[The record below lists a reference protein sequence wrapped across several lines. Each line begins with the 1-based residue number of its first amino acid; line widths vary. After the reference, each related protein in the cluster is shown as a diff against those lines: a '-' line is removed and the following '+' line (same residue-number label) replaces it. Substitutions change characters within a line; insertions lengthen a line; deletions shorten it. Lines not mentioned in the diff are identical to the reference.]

1 MSSGPGRMDNKPI
14 RQRLGV
20 AGWIAVVVMA
30 GLLIAAV
37 LYAADVWRGLSDVA
51 MSGTGWVFLIL
62 GAVLTIAVGG
72 GLMALVFYSAR
83 HDYDR

>member
-1 MSSGPGRMDNKPI
+1 MSSEPSRMDNKPI
-14 RQRLGV
+14 RQRMGIG
-20 AGWIAVVVMA
+20 GWIAVAVMA
-30 GLLIAAV
+30 GLLVAAV
-37 LYAADVWRGLSDVA
+37 LYAADVWRALSDVA
-51 MSGTGWVFLIL
+51 MSETGWAFLIL